1 MTETQSK
8 SIMAFDFGT
17 QKWEWQLASPQLK
30 VPIPPLFVM
39 KDGIPNWDQLLK
51 IVKEWQP

>member
-17 QKWEWQLASPQLK
+17 QKWEWRLASLQLK
-30 VPIPPLFVM
+30 VPIPPSICDERWYSKL
-39 KDGIPNWDQLLK
+39 GSALK
-51 IVKEWQP
+51 NRERMAT